1 MTFKHRVFPPFRRP
15 LFKQIRTSHEYLVSW
30 ARIPIANEI
39 AWPAGWVVL
48 RARSASKMVMYTHAE
63 KRSTDSVDV
72 AKLLSSTV
80 IVDGEMAPLRNALK
94 GEATIIHFVRNGA

>member
-1 MTFKHRVFPPFRRP
+1 
-15 LFKQIRTSHEYLVSW
+15 
-30 ARIPIANEI
+30 
-39 AWPAGWVVL
+39 
-48 RARSASKMVMYTHAE
+48 MVMYTHAE
-63 KRSTDSVDV
+63 KRSTDSIDV

>member
-1 MTFKHRVFPPFRRP
+1 MFVAPAAYLRP
-15 LFKQIRTSHEYLVSW
+15 QIACGCVAVAQFAAS
-30 ARIPIANEI
+30 
-39 AWPAGWVVL
+39 
-48 RARSASKMVMYTHAE
+48 RARSPSKMVMYTHAE